1 MEVWAEE
8 EVVVVVVVEVKMVGF
23 PLGVVLL
30 SFL

>member
-8 EVVVVVVVEVKMVGF
+8 EVVVVVEVKMVGF